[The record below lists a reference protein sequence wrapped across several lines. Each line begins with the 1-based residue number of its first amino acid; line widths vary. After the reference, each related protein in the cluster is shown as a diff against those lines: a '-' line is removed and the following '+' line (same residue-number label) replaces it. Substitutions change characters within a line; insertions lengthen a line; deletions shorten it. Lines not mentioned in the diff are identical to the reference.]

1 MIAQLQTAVDT
12 EEVTVVAPQVD
23 PMAVVVEGESALRP
37 VRPAGSALPVCPT
50 LWQSFP
56 RSNEN
61 FEGPLLMCIP

>member
-37 VRPAGSALPVCPT
+37 VRPA
-50 LWQSFP
+50 
-56 RSNEN
+56 
-61 FEGPLLMCIP
+61 